1 MPEATADNDD
11 RYTANKQNY
20 EKCDQ
25 SSKSGLERVLSHS
38 HVCRLEQKANC
49 FNNNFLLQTHK
60 LQKNTIYSRTSQIQ
74 LSRDQAKLGTQKV
87 G

>member
-1 MPEATADNDD
+1 MPEATADNND

-38 HVCRLEQKANC
+38 HVCRLEQNK
-49 FNNNFLLQTHK
+49 QTVLTTTFYYK
-60 LQKNTIYSRTSQIQ
+60 IINYRKIPYTVEPQIQ
-74 LSRDQAKLGTQKV
+74 LSRDQAKLGTQK
-87 G
+87 